1 MSMSNSFE
9 TELLEHIF
17 QNADIADVG
26 DATGLRGSSAAGNLY
41 IALHTGDPG
50 EAGDQSTNEADY
62 TSYARV
68 AVARSAGG
76 WTVAG
81 NNVSNAA
88 EIAFPE
94 KTGGDDDIVTHFSI
108 GKESSGATD
117 IIGSGALDASR
128 TIRDGDTPTFA
139 IGELDVDA
147 D

>member
-1 MSMSNSFE
+1 MSMSNDFE
-9 TELLEHIF
+9 TQLLEHIF
-17 QNADIADVG
+17 QNADIADIG
-26 DATGLRGSSAAGNLY
+26 DATGLRGSTVAGNLY
-41 IALHTGDPG
+41 VALHTGDPG
-50 EAGDQSTNEADY
+50 EAGDQSTNECDY

-68 AVARSAGG
+68 AVVRSAVG

-88 EIAFPE
+88 EVALPE
-94 KTGGDDDIVTHFSI
+94 KTGGADDVATHFSI
-108 GKESSGATD
+108 GKESAGATE
-117 IIGSGALDASR
+117 IIGSAALDASR